1 MVLSILLSIGTI
13 SFNAADINKSGDSGS
28 SKVTADIEEARFS
41 VTVPTV
47 LPIAVDADNNV
58 TVADNAVVRNNNNG
72 PIEITDISVKATGG
86 WSLVGF
92 NTDFTKRPVNTKEYG
107 MVINATDTTSDG
119 KILAECFSTIDGG
132 GTHKVDYDG
141 NVAIQSKS
149 TKNLHIGNVIFTVG
163 WKTVPV
169 STFESSFSQDGYVV
183 SPSPIS
189 QELSNAKNFE
199 KSEEILSL
207 EQIKQKPNAT
217 KVDDGVTKYSIY
229 TYSEDTDDTLYWWS
243 DADIVKLPED
253 CSFLFTS
260 LYDVEYL
267 DLSNFDTS
275 NVKHMNNMFNS
286 CVFLKDVNL
295 SSFNTSNV
303 VDMDYMFYN
312 CYSLTEL
319 DLTNFDTSKATNVGC
334 MFFNCNYLT
343 RIYASDKFILNDA
356 TDGVNMFWCCNVLKG
371 GKGTPWDKYHMG
383 KEYARIDG
391 KDNLPGYFTE
401 KAA

>member
-1 MVLSILLSIGTI
+1 MKKIISLIMVLSILLSIGTI

-72 PIEITDISVKATGG
+72 PVEITDISVKATGG

-141 NVAIQSKS
+141 NVAIQSKA
-149 TKNLHIGNVIFTVG
+149 TKDLHIGNVIFTIG
-163 WKTVPV
+163 WKT
-169 STFESSFSQDGYVV
+169 
-183 SPSPIS
+183 
-189 QELSNAKNFE
+189 
-199 KSEEILSL
+199 
-207 EQIKQKPNAT
+207 PN
-217 KVDDGVTKYSIY
+217 I
-229 TYSEDTDDTLYWWS
+229 
-243 DADIVKLPED
+243 
-253 CSFLFTS
+253 
-260 LYDVEYL
+260 
-267 DLSNFDTS
+267 
-275 NVKHMNNMFNS
+275 
-286 CVFLKDVNL
+286 

-303 VDMDYMFYN
+303 KNMELMFTN
-312 CYSLTEL
+312 CKKL
-319 DLTNFDTSKATNVGC
+319 K
-334 MFFNCNYLT
+334 
-343 RIYASDKFILNDA
+343 RIYVSNYFDVNNVY
-356 TDGVNMFWCCNVLKG
+356 TDTNMFNGCSLLKG
-371 GKGTPWDKYHMG
+371 GNGTVYSSNHVD